1 MKEPSQMSRT
11 AVLVE
16 GALMVALAFVLSVIP
31 LPKMPQGGS
40 VTLFSTLPIIVM
52 SFRHGLKWG
61 VGTAAVYGVLQ
72 TFAGLNNV
80 AAAQTPGAM
89 FLCILL
95 DYMVAYAALGLTGPI
110 ANRLAFAKSSATELS
125 SRRELAAMAAAIAIT
140 GLVRLACSFLSGIL
154 IWGAYAPEGTPV
166 WIYSLVYNSS
176 WCVLDVMIALL
187 ATLALSRVKSLHIG
201 LRRAAA
207 Q

>member
-72 TFAGLNNV
+72 TFAGLGNV

-89 FLCILL
+89 FLCVML

-110 ANRLAFAKSSATELS
+110 ANKLAFAKGEQTAPSAG
-125 SRRELAAMAAAIAIT
+125 RELASMAAAVVIT
-140 GLVRLACSFLSGIL
+140 GLIRLACSFLSGIL
-154 IWGAYAPEGTPV
+154 IWGAYTPAGTPV
-166 WIYSLVYNSS
+166 WAYSLGYNAS
-176 WCVLDVMIALL
+176 WCIPDVAIVLVAI
-187 ATLALSRVKSLHIG
+187 LALSRVKSLHIG
-201 LRRAAA
+201 LVRAAA
-207 Q
+207 K